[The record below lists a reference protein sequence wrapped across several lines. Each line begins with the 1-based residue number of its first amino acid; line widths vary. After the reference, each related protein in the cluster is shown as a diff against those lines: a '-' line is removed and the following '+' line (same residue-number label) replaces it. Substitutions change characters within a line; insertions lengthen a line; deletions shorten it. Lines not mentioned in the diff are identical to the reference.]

1 MPVTPAMAS
10 APKSLKAKVKEFP
23 DWASKAFT
31 NTYPLN
37 QIQNTTAKISM
48 SENSYISKKV
58 ALIQK
63 IKARKTANTARAN
76 KLSVM

>member
-10 APKSLKAKVKEFP
+10 APKSLRAKVKEFP
-23 DWASKAFT
+23 DSASKAFT

-48 SENSYISKKV
+48 SKDSYASKKV

-63 IKARKTANTARAN
+63 INTRKTANTARAN